1 MGGRDAS
8 IRHGSNNCNGW
19 NSILV
24 SSKGPSKVAEV
35 SKPDGCISYKNP
47 QPLFQKQEKEGKEG
61 CAISEDFKRF
71 GHIGF
76 PSNVLEKDIT
86 LDTSPVN
93 IVCRSIGI
101 TEKRQKRKRR
111 DWPTPIC
118 SPKDKSWVIG
128 KNGSNLASKTRAI
141 LAVDI
146 MHMNLS
152 QLHNLR
158 EELNLEW
165 HSKISKAELQRRLI
179 VYLKRKED
187 GKFLKSVD
195 ASYWSPPCELPKP
208 HNADFPLHK
217 QVLGGVARE
226 EKSLQSKGDL
236 SPRNREVGQI
246 IECLTDSRS
255 LPKVENSKL
264 LQNVISGHIS
274 NLIDG
279 KSYGG
284 RDLTKENFVDNDVF
298 VGRDTLSPVKDK
310 ENSLVKEVE
319 ALRSAV
325 SVLKKSLLISESRR
339 VQMEVK
345 MRKLELC
352 GNRSRLVNV
361 MSLECTRDLAAN
373 DDKKLGLLWNLSGK
387 LEAFKSLDEYLSKLN
402 HACRKTGE
410 HPIAILSESKRDTV
424 SYPFEEHI
432 MGFVNKAKDQIC
444 LDTDII
450 GHIAVNVDSEVEISS
465 GFAGVKGNLL
475 WFNSGDIELTV
486 RLLTGDKSRLM
497 LIKPGFGFSL
507 GKRERYTRVFLSSPV
522 ASELLFQGRS
532 SRKGQARAIFFAC
545 SSESN
550 SWLNELDV
558 QSPSNLFKQ
567 PSVMAER
574 REITSEWNRR
584 LGIEPLNEKRN
595 SIRIAPMK
603 GSNLPPGMLA
613 KKVQGIREWIIRT
626 LQLAKLSSTHSD
638 VIVTSSLEKPMNG
651 DSFEV
656 LWAEFKFEEDM
667 WDDQVMWDIRYLLM
681 GSKLGKILGFPSDLE
696 DIRGKI
702 FISRDGVS
710 ERGRKNCGY

>member
-76 PSNVLEKDIT
+76 PSNILEKDIT

-187 GKFLKSVD
+187 GNFLKSVD
-195 ASYWSPPCELPKP
+195 ASHWSPPCELPKP

-284 RDLTKENFVDNDVF
+284 RALTKENFVDNDVF
-298 VGRDTLSPVKDK
+298 VGRDTLSSVKDK
-310 ENSLVKEVE
+310 ENSLIKEVE

-325 SVLKKSLLISESRR
+325 SVK
-339 VQMEVK
+339 
-345 MRKLELC
+345 
-352 GNRSRLVNV
+352 
-361 MSLECTRDLAAN
+361 
-373 DDKKLGLLWNLSGK
+373 
-387 LEAFKSLDEYLSKLN
+387 
-402 HACRKTGE
+402 
-410 HPIAILSESKRDTV
+410 
-424 SYPFEEHI
+424 
-432 MGFVNKAKDQIC
+432 
-444 LDTDII
+444 
-450 GHIAVNVDSEVEISS
+450 
-465 GFAGVKGNLL
+465 
-475 WFNSGDIELTV
+475 
-486 RLLTGDKSRLM
+486 
-497 LIKPGFGFSL
+497 
-507 GKRERYTRVFLSSPV
+507 
-522 ASELLFQGRS
+522 
-532 SRKGQARAIFFAC
+532 
-545 SSESN
+545 
-550 SWLNELDV
+550 
-558 QSPSNLFKQ
+558 
-567 PSVMAER
+567 
-574 REITSEWNRR
+574 
-584 LGIEPLNEKRN
+584 EK
-595 SIRIAPMK
+595 
-603 GSNLPPGMLA
+603 
-613 KKVQGIREWIIRT
+613 
-626 LQLAKLSSTHSD
+626 STH
-638 VIVTSSLEKPMNG
+638 
-651 DSFEV
+651 F
-656 LWAEFKFEEDM
+656 
-667 WDDQVMWDIRYLLM
+667 
-681 GSKLGKILGFPSDLE
+681 
-696 DIRGKI
+696 
-702 FISRDGVS
+702 
-710 ERGRKNCGY
+710 